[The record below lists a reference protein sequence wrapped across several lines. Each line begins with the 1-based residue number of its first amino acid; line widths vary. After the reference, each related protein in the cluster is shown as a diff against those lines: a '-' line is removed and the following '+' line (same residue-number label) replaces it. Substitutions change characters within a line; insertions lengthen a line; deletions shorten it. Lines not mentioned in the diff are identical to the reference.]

1 MVVLLLFLQLLYCIK
16 FHEEP
21 QNLAQELENVIGP
34 LTSLFH
40 FLLERNRC
48 AVIRTTVL
56 EVALALTQHGL
67 RLDGLYTCPLRST
80 NLEIWRDTEEKMQSQ
95 YQLLKHPFDV
105 SVADIPLSPAAREAF
120 FKAMAKDSQRTLKW
134 TEEEW
139 LTLLRS
145 ERHPGSLSALIT
157 MLLGQHQRSPF
168 SEKANEA
175 LLAFVIALLESNSEG
190 CKVMNERLRGLL
202 IHYSGA
208 LLANHSCQVKLQLSA
223 EVSDNMVENSPKK
236 SRFFCLCIET
246 FLGDFSTLWRV

>member
-1 MVVLLLFLQLLYCIK
+1 MLMVLLLFLQLLYCIK

-40 FLLERNRC
+40 FLLEKNRC

-67 RLDGLYTCPLRST
+67 RLNTCPLRST
-80 NLEIWRDTEEKMQSQ
+80 NLEIWSDTEEKMQSQ

-105 SVADIPLSPAAREAF
+105 SVADIPLSPPAREAF

-139 LTLLRS
+139 FALLCS

-208 LLANHSCQVKLQLSA
+208 LLANHSCQVKLQLSE
-223 EVSDNMVENSPKK
+223 EVSNIQFGNSLKK
-236 SRFFCLCIET
+236 SRFSCLPNET
-246 FLGDFSTLWRV
+246 FLG

>member
-1 MVVLLLFLQLLYCIK
+1 M
-16 FHEEP
+16 
-21 QNLAQELENVIGP
+21 
-34 LTSLFH
+34 
-40 FLLERNRC
+40 
-48 AVIRTTVL
+48 
-56 EVALALTQHGL
+56 
-67 RLDGLYTCPLRST
+67 
-80 NLEIWRDTEEKMQSQ
+80 EIWSDTEEKMQSQ

-120 FKAMAKDSQRTLKW
+120 FKAMAKDRQRTLKW

-139 LTLLRS
+139 LTLLHS

-208 LLANHSCQVKLQLSA
+208 LLANHSCQVKLQLSE
-223 EVSDNMVENSPKK
+223 EVSDIMVENSPKK
-236 SRFFCLCIET
+236 S
-246 FLGDFSTLWRV
+246 